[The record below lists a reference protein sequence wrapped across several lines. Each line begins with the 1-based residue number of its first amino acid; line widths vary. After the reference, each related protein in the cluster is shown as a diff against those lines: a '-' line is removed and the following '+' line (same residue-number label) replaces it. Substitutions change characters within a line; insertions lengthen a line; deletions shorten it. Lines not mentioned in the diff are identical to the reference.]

1 MLGIDPDVPMYLVM
15 GGSMGAGRI
24 RSFTKALSGK
34 IGEGRIIVICGKN
47 AKLENSL
54 KKRFQNTENVSIIGF
69 TTDIPIY
76 MSACDVLYTKPG
88 GLTSTEALVCHT
100 PTVHT
105 APIPGCES
113 DNMRFF
119 RDRGLA
125 IPAKSIKKQ
134 VRAGCELAADA
145 GKREEM
151 RKNQMR
157 DAKPNTTL
165 DIVRLIERETEAP
178 ASRAD
183 EEEKTV

>member
-1 MLGIDPDVPMYLVM
+1 
-15 GGSMGAGRI
+15 MGAGRI
-24 RSFTKALSGK
+24 RAFTKRLSNR
-34 IGEGRIIVICGKN
+34 IGEGKIIVICGKN

-54 KKRFQNTENVSIIGF
+54 KKKFAQTENVCVMGF
-69 TTDIPIY
+69 TTEIPLY

-113 DNMRFF
+113 DNMKFF

-134 VRAGCELAADA
+134 VEMGCMLVANAQKRA
-145 GKREEM
+145 EM
-151 RKNQMR
+151 RECQMR

-165 DIVRLIERETEAP
+165 DIVRLIEREADAP
-178 ASRAD
+178 ACEAD
-183 EEEKTV
+183 QNEK